1 MCHIIISLDLYSGSA
16 HRNRTNVHGFAIRG
30 ITKGIFVRKII
41 AGSIVNGETFMSD
54 QSRIINDM
62 GAEILPKSA
71 LIGYAQSGKC
81 NERQASNYADSNAFI
96 RSTNQA
102 VRGSNP
108 LERANLFSES
118 ANSLSPRLSY

>member
-81 NERQASNYADSNAFI
+81 NERQASEYAYFSVFI

-108 LERANLFSES
+108 LERANFWLYPISGG
-118 ANSLSPRLSY
+118 

>member
-1 MCHIIISLDLYSGSA
+1 MNLLRKLITPPTTFHGFVSFGRGAY
-16 HRNRTNVHGFAIRG
+16 RNRADVQGFAIRG
-30 ITKGIFVRKII
+30 ITTRIIVRKIL

-81 NERQASNYADSNAFI
+81 NERQASEYAYFSVFI

-102 VRGSNP
+102 ARGLNP
-108 LERANLFSES
+108 LAHPVF
-118 ANSLSPRLSY
+118 